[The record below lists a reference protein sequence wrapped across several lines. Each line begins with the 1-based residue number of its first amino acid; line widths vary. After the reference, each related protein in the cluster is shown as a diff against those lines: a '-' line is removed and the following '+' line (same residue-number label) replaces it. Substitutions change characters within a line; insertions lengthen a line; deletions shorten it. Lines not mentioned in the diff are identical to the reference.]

1 MVAGST
7 RPSRMFEVVSLLLPG
22 REAADMDM
30 VLVQGAVVA
39 VSGEFD
45 LEFKLVTL
53 DQHITNRAVSPDP

>member
-7 RPSRMFEVVSLLLPG
+7 RPSRMLEVVSLLLPG
-22 REAADMDM
+22 REAPDMDM
-30 VLVQGAVVA
+30 VLVQGAIVA

-53 DQHITNRAVSPDP
+53 DQHITDRAVSPDS